1 MQEEYEITSSS
12 QTAEKKLQLTMMAS
26 RSGNTEKKMW
36 KDELLDSIRSVR
48 TTVHFAISY
57 YL

>member
-26 RSGNTEKKMW
+26 RSGNTEKKNVKGW
-36 KDELLDSIRSVR
+36 TFRL
-48 TTVHFAISY
+48 Y
-57 YL
+57 